1 MTGQHGG
8 PRMRHDYSSHL
19 RIFAGS
25 WLSRIYLL
33 CVGVVGS
40 VVTYSLVTWNQPDT
54 NLAGGW
60 IIFATAPG
68 SLVVTLFLNVHG
80 TAGIPLVVACL
91 IFGALLNDAVIN
103 GIGKLFCFVAGRLR
117 RHYLRKSAAI

>member
-1 MTGQHGG
+1 MII
-8 PRMRHDYSSHL
+8 L

-33 CVGVVGS
+33 YVGVVGS
-40 VVTYSLVTWNQPDT
+40 IVAYALVTWDQPDT

-68 SLVVTLFLNVHG
+68 SLAATLFLNVHG
-80 TAGIPLVVACL
+80 TPGIVLVVACV
-91 IFGALLNDAVIN
+91 IFGALLNAAAIN
-103 GIGKLFCFVAGRLR
+103 GIGKLLRASGRRLR
-117 RHYLRKSAAI
+117 RHHRRK